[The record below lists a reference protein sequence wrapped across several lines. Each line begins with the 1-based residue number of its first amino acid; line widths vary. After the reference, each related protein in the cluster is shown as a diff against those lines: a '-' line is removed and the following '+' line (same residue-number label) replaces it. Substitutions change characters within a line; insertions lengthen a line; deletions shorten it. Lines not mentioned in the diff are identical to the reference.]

1 MPIMITD
8 WVIIMMKLMEPEDS
22 QQEQIIL
29 LYSNSQKEPKIDGTN
44 IPIVRIERKPSSN
57 FNGRYGLWSDLVHV
71 RY

>member
-29 LYSNSQKEPKIDGTN
+29 LYSNSQEEPKIDGTY